1 MQTNPDLAALV
12 TPFTEPPDPGRL
24 IEIAPGVQWF
34 RLPLPYRLD
43 HVNIYLIKDDGGW
56 TVLDTGLGTDACRT
70 VWESLLSGPLQGQ
83 HLTSMIVTH
92 YHPDHVGLAGW
103 LAERFGLPL
112 AMPRPEYLYSLAL
125 QYAPGDLGADMHRP
139 FYRRH
144 GLSPEA
150 TEGVL
155 SRGHEYL
162 RRTTGV
168 PTTYHRIQHGDTLPV
183 GTRTFRVITGGGHA
197 LEQAMLY
204 RPEERLFFAADQVIA
219 RISPNVSVHAME
231 PDLDALGIY
240 LRSLAGLRD
249 AVAPDVLVLPGHG
262 LPFYGLH
269 HRIADL
275 IEHHAQRC
283 AAIADACRR
292 QPLSVAEIVPHLF
305 HRALDEHQTG
315 FAFGEVLAHVN
326 HMLNGRQLALETDRD
341 GIDRYRAG

>member
-1 MQTNPDLAALV
+1 MQDTAVPTLHF
-12 TPFTEPPDPGRL
+12 PFAEPPAPNHL

-43 HVNIYLIKDDGGW
+43 HVNIYLIENAEGW
-56 TVLDTGLGTDACRT
+56 TVLDTGLGTDDCRMA
-70 VWESLLSGPLQGQ
+70 WEALLNGPLSGQR
-83 HLTSMIVTH
+83 LTSMVVTH
-92 YHPDHVGLAGW
+92 FHPDHVGLAGW
-103 LAERFGLPL
+103 LADRFALPL
-112 AMPRPEYLYSLAL
+112 SMPRPEYLYSLAL

-144 GLSPEA
+144 GLSAEVTEA
-150 TEGVL
+150 VL

-162 RRTTGV
+162 RRTSGV
-168 PTTYHRIQHGDTLPV
+168 PTTYHRIQHGDTMALGSRV
-183 GTRTFRVITGGGHA
+183 FRVITGGGHA

-240 LRSLAGLRD
+240 LRSLAALRD
-249 AVAPDVLVLPGHG
+249 AVAHDVLVLPGHG

-269 HRIADL
+269 KRIAEL
-275 IEHHAQRC
+275 MEHHAQRC
-283 AAIADACRR
+283 QAIADACALA
-292 QPLSVAEIVPHLF
+292 PLSVAELVPHVF
-305 HRALDEHQTG
+305 HRELDEHQTG

-326 HMLNGRQLALETDRD
+326 HMLAQRRLTLETGAD
-341 GIDRYRAG
+341 GTDRYRT